1 MKAAKMG
8 LLVLMVLSL
17 AIIPGYGQTAQ
28 EYYDTG
34 LDFLNN
40 KMYDEAIAAYQKAIE
55 IDPQYATA
63 YNDLGVTYY
72 NKKMYDEAIAAYQ
85 KAIEID
91 PQYDKAYC
99 NLGLSYYYG
108 NKMYDEAIGAYK
120 EAIEINPEYSKAYR
134 YLGVAY
140 RKKGMNDEAIGAYKK
155 VIELN
160 PQYTEAH
167 NELGVAYYNKK
178 MYDEAITAYRKAI
191 ETNPEYATAYSNLGL
206 AYRVKKMYDEAI
218 GAYKEAVEIN
228 PQYTLA
234 HNGLGLA
241 YYNKEMYDEAIAA
254 YKTAIEINAN
264 YSAAHNNLAQA
275 YYEKGEYDLA
285 TEHRDR
291 ALELGYK
298 VDPEFSQR
306 LDNAQKTVQEPVK
319 TVKKP
324 ETSSTPSL
332 PKDIAKSF
340 DKAAEFINLLE
351 EAKNS
356 FLNEDYQEAQA
367 FLDEAKKILDS
378 HLEAA
383 PKPAVFFDLSTPE
396 NALRSFLE
404 ASLLND
410 EETAR
415 KCWSEKVP
423 DYLVSLTIE
432 GFQEKTDQDSRPE
445 DELIKLVIETF
456 RYERKWTGA
465 NSYYVWATAPGE
477 ERSED
482 MQFIV
487 VREEGVWKILGFKI
501 WEEEEFFKALIQ

>member
-1 MKAAKMG
+1 MKPAKIG
-8 LLVLMVLSL
+8 LLVLVVFSL
-17 AIIPGYGQTAQ
+17 VSIVCYGQTAQ

-34 LDFLNN
+34 LDFL
-40 KMYDEAIAAYQKAIE
+40 A
-55 IDPQYATA
+55 
-63 YNDLGVTYY
+63 
-72 NKKMYDEAIAAYQ
+72 KKMYDEAIAAYQ
-85 KAIEID
+85 KAIEIN
-91 PQYDKAYC
+91 PEYATAHY
-99 NLGLSYYYG
+99 NLGLAYYYG
-108 NKMYDEAIGAYK
+108 KKMYDEAIGVYK
-120 EAIEINPEYSKAYR
+120 EAIETNPEYSKAYR

-140 RKKGMNDEAIGAYKK
+140 RQKGMNDEAIGAYKK
-155 VIELN
+155 AIELS

-167 NELGVAYYNKK
+167 NELGIAYYNKK
-178 MYDEAITAYRKAI
+178 MYDEAIGAYERAI
-191 ETNPEYATAYSNLGL
+191 ETNPEYASAYSNLGL
-206 AYRVKKMYDEAI
+206 AYRLKKMYDEAI
-218 GAYKEAVEIN
+218 AAYQKAVEIN
-228 PQYTLA
+228 PEYTLA

-241 YYNKEMYDEAIAA
+241 YYSREMYDEAIAA
-254 YKTAIEINAN
+254 YQKAVETNAN

-275 YYEKGEYDLA
+275 YYEKGEYGLA
-285 TEHRDR
+285 SEHRDR
-291 ALELGYK
+291 AAELGYK

-306 LDNAQKTVQEPVK
+306 LDNAQKTLEQPAK
-319 TVKKP
+319 TTKKP
-324 ETSSTPSL
+324 ESPSTPSL
-332 PKDIAKSF
+332 PKDIVKSF
-340 DKAAEFINLLE
+340 NKAAEFIKLLD

-367 FLDEAKKILDS
+367 LLDEAGKILNS
-378 HLEAA
+378 HLQTT
-383 PKPAVFFDLSTPE
+383 PKPAVFFDLSSPQ

-456 RYERKWTGA
+456 RYQRKWTGA

-487 VREEGVWKILGFKI
+487 VREEGVWKILGFKV